1 MGKYKSLSDAYTMV
15 QIFKDFWAIENIED
29 EKVYLAFWCN
39 LVENTKM
46 VSFIK
51 ASKTIKN
58 Y

>member
-51 ASKTIKN
+51 AS
-58 Y
+58 